1 MDLTTVSQ
9 AAVRGAVAGLGG
21 ALLALAVVL
30 TYRATNVLNLALGG
44 VASVSAYVVWR
55 TWARGDVPI
64 LIAIVIAL
72 AISAALGAVGNA
84 AMRPL
89 REARPAVTATATL
102 GVLLLLQAGI
112 SFVWGRPDRF
122 LPLLVHGAAGHGD
135 LRLGWQQ
142 VITAIIGVAAAGA
155 VALWVR
161 STLSGTA
168 ALAIGEDVDA
178 ARLLGVR
185 PARVAAAV
193 WIIAAVLAGLAGI
206 LLSSLTVL
214 NGTEM
219 TLALITSLA
228 AALLARLERLGVA
241 VAGAAAVGA
250 LTAMAGSIPAVVK
263 VPGLVESVGFIAVI
277 AVVLARKPALVTT

>member
-1 MDLTTVSQ
+1 MDLSTVSQ
-9 AAVRGAVAGLGG
+9 AAVRGVVAGLGS
-21 ALLALAVVL
+21 ALLAVAVVL

-55 TWARGDVPI
+55 TWAHGDAPI
-64 LIAIVIAL
+64 LFAILLAL
-72 AISAALGAVGNA
+72 VVAAALGALSNA

-89 REARPAVTATATL
+89 RDARPAVTATATL
-102 GVLLLLQAGI
+102 GVLLVLEAGV

-142 VITAIIGVAAAGA
+142 VVTAVIGVLAAAA
-155 VALWVR
+155 VAVWVR
-161 STLSGTA
+161 TTLSGTA
-168 ALAIGEDVDA
+168 ALAIGEDIDA

-185 PARVAAAV
+185 PARVAVAV
-193 WIIAAVLAGLAGI
+193 WVVAAVLAGVAGI

-277 AVVLARKPALVTT
+277 AVVLARKPALAT